1 MKSVSVNLRTWGDFA
16 CFTAPEMRVERV
28 SYPVMTPSA
37 ARGILEAIFWKP
49 EIAYER
55 DRIGVLK
62 ENPFL
67 SVRRNEIQGTIT
79 VKGKDGVSAWMKPL
93 PKVPP

>member
-1 MKSVSVNLRTWGDFA
+1 MNEIRVTLKAWGDFA

-49 EIAYER
+49 EIRYEV
-55 DRIGVLK
+55 DEIGVLK
-62 ENPFL
+62 EIQFV
-67 SVRRNEIQGTIT
+67 SVRRNEIKTPLRS
-79 VKGKDGVSAWMKPL
+79 KEKP
-93 PKVPP
+93 V